1 MFVDPRQAR
10 YAELQEVVGPAL
22 FIPLDR
28 PEDRM
33 IVGCG
38 PDPYAV
44 FLGGK
49 WRGECIALRRAENWE
64 GMAIVGVGVE
74 VDWSTAFRPDSN
86 GKKSLTVIGRGD
98 SLGVM
103 ADLKE
108 RHGYPQRITVTLD
121 DEERSAE
128 GTRLGF
134 HRWRIVIGQGT
145 EKITLVEIEPS

>member
-1 MFVDPRQAR
+1 
-10 YAELQEVVGPAL
+10 
-22 FIPLDR
+22 
-28 PEDRM
+28 M

>member
-1 MFVDPRQAR
+1 MFVDPRHAR
-10 YAELQEVVGPAL
+10 YSELRDVVGPAL

-38 PDPYAV
+38 RDPYAV

-49 WRGECIALRRAENWE
+49 WRGECFTLRRAENWE
-64 GMAIVGVGVE
+64 GMAISGVDVE
-74 VDWSTAFRPDSN
+74 VDWSTAFRPDTD
-86 GKKSLTVIGRGD
+86 GKKSLTVIRRGD

-108 RHGYPQRITVTLD
+108 RDGYPQRITVTLD
-121 DEERSAE
+121 DDERVAE

-134 HRWRIVIGQGT
+134 HRWRIVLGRGT
-145 EKITLVEIEPS
+145 EKRTLVEIEPS